1 MREKNINFLIKK
13 MREKME
19 EKNKEKFHIN
29 LQNNVIEIYKTLKND
44 KEKSQFLL
52 KIFKFLIEND
62 ENFEV
67 NDKIKFAF
75 LGIKPSLKLI
85 KNGGGNNNPNGYNQ
99 HSNKVKGEDK
109 VNENNE
115 VKGED
120 NEKIDDRS
128 NKVEDKKYKEKK
140 NEVEVEEKKEKEKE
154 KEKLDDFITYEFC
167 KQIYKK
173 ANCYD
178 FDLVKFFNYY
188 KDKGIKKEQVE
199 HLMNQ
204 WDMRENS
211 FKQQS
216 KPIQPQKKEK
226 LDIDALF
233 RQFGVDEETIQ
244 SSKKGVKNV

>member
-1 MREKNINFLIKK
+1 MKQKQII
-13 MREKME
+13 
-19 EKNKEKFHIN
+19 
-29 LQNNVIEIYKTLKND
+29 LQNNIIDIYQKVLKND
-44 KEKSQFLL
+44 KEKSLFLL
-52 KIFKFLIEND
+52 KIFKFLLENE

-67 NDKIKFAF
+67 NDKINGIF
-75 LGIKPSLKLI
+75 LAIKPSLKIKEFNTNWGGKREGSGRKINGSDNSSFNQDENQLENQDDNQDFSSSFKDI
-85 KNGGGNNNPNGYNQ
+85 KNK
-99 HSNKVKGEDK
+99 SNK
-109 VNENNE
+109 
-115 VKGED
+115 D
-120 NEKIDDRS
+120 NKDI
-128 NKVEDKKYKEKK
+128 KE
-140 NEVEVEEKKEKEKE
+140 EKE
-154 KEKLDDFITYEFC
+154 KEKLDDFITYEYC
-167 KQIYKK
+167 KQIYTK
-173 ANCYD
+173 ANCYE
-178 FDLVKFFNYY
+178 FNIVKFYNYY

>member
-1 MREKNINFLIKK
+1 M
-13 MREKME
+13 EKME

-99 HSNKVKGEDK
+99 HNNEVKGEDK
-109 VNENNE
+109 VNDNNE

-120 NEKIDDRS
+120 NEKIDERS

-140 NEVEVEEKKEKEKE
+140 NKVEVEVEVEEKKEKE
-154 KEKLDDFITYEFC
+154 KEKLDDFITYEYC
-167 KQIYKK
+167 KQIYTK
-173 ANCYD
+173 ANCYE
-178 FDLVKFFNYY
+178 FNIVKFYNYY

-204 WDMRENS
+204 WDMRENQ